1 METSVLS
8 KNSLLAG
15 FASAALVLAVVVV
28 ADEAQAEILVQTNS
42 GVWVN
47 GAQFASGFK
56 TTMPGVVL
64 VPDVGGNSGFM
75 AQRAR
80 AWASY
85 RRGDRSTG
93 LLLVDP
99 AANGTL
105 SATSPRQA
113 SVRSN
118 VARANAYRLEYFKK

>member
-8 KNSLLAG
+8 RSNLLAG
-15 FASAALVLAVVVV
+15 FASATLALVLAVAPVQ
-28 ADEAQAEILVQTNS
+28 ASAEILLQSNQ
-42 GVWVN
+42 GFWVN
-47 GAQFASGFK
+47 GSQFAYGTS
-56 TTMPGVVL
+56 TMPGIVL
-64 VPDVGGNSGFM
+64 VPEVRGNSGFM

-85 RRGDRSTG
+85 RRADSSTG

-99 AANGTL
+99 AGSGTL

-113 SVRSN
+113 TVRSH
-118 VARANAYRLEYFKK
+118 VARATAYRLEYFKK